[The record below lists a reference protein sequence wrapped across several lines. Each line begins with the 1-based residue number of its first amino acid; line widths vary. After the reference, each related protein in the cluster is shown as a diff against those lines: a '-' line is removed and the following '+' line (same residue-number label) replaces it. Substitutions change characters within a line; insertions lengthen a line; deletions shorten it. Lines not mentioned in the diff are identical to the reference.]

1 MKERRIY
8 AASISLVLFFLL
20 FKMPKEFIFSFA
32 IALLAFGFGA
42 LLFYKKPELAN
53 FKIVDSVFFVF
64 AVFGAY
70 CLLNF
75 NRMPAL
81 FLIIA
86 LGSVAYA
93 AFAYRAKGS
102 KTTLAQ
108 VSKEGRLALRTDMCF
123 NLELRRIKD
132 KDFTCKGITKDLST
146 TGMRVFSEG
155 CFNKSEIVY
164 FKLYLP
170 QESWPLTGEAEVIWA
185 KPAEGG
191 NEYGLTFTNIS
202 DQNRGKLALRQG
214 FSLLE

>member
-1 MKERRIY
+1 VV
-8 AASISLVLFFLL
+8 SIFLVLFFVL
-20 FKMPKEFIFSFA
+20 FKMPKELILSFA
-32 IALLAFGFGA
+32 IALLVFGFGA
-42 LLFYKKPELAN
+42 LLFYKKPELAS
-53 FKIVDSVFFVF
+53 FKIVDSIFFVF

-81 FLIIA
+81 FFIIA
-86 LGSVAYA
+86 AGSMVYYI
-93 AFAYRAKGS
+93 FAYRAKGG

-108 VSKEGRLALRTDMCF
+108 APKEGRLALRTDMCF

-132 KDFTCKGITKDLST
+132 KEFAYKGITKDLST
-146 TGMRVFSEG
+146 TGMRIFSEC